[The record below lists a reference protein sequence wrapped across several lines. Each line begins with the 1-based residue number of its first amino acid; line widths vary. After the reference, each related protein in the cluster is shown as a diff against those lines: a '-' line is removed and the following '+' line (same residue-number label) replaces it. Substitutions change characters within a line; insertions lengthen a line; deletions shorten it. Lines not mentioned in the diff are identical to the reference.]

1 MNSNH
6 FHLVFVMK
14 IRLYPSILVVL
25 VMVGWWFA
33 PAGLAQDPSDAKLA
47 TDPNPGQA
55 KQWIQLFNGKDL
67 DGWTPKIRGY
77 KLGDNFADT
86 FRVED
91 GILKVVYDKYDGPF
105 NDRFGHLFYKTEFSH
120 YVLRIE
126 YRFVGKQ
133 CDGGPG
139 WAFRN
144 SGVMLHGQKPET
156 MAVDQEFP
164 VSIEAQLL
172 GGDGTNP
179 RPNLNLCTPGTHVEM
194 DGKLVTRHC
203 TNSSSRT
210 FHGDQWVKCEV
221 EVRGNE
227 VIRHKIDGEVV
238 LQYNKPQLDPTDR
251 WAKPLIKDDKVMLS
265 GGTISL
271 QSESH
276 PVEFRKVELAVI
288 Q

>member
-1 MNSNH
+1 
-6 FHLVFVMK
+6 MK
-14 IRLYPSILVVL
+14 IRLYPCILVVL
-25 VMVGWWFA
+25 ACGLSW
-33 PAGLAQDPSDAKLA
+33 LAQPSQAQAQADAEPA
-47 TDPNPGQA
+47 TEPKPSQSE
-55 KQWIQLFNGKDL
+55 QWIQLFNGKNL

-77 KLGDNFADT
+77 PLGNNFAET

-91 GILKVVYDKYDGPF
+91 GILKVAYDKYDGPF
-105 NDRFGHLFYKTEFSH
+105 NDRFGHLFYKTEFSN

-133 CDGGPG
+133 CDGGPA

-156 MAVDQEFP
+156 MAVNQEFP

-203 TNSSSRT
+203 TNSSSKT
-210 FHGDQWVKCEV
+210 FHGDDWVKCEL

-227 VIRHKIDGEVV
+227 VIRHKIDGKVV
-238 LQYNKPQLDPTDR
+238 LQYSKPQLDPTDPS
-251 WAKPLIKDDKVMLS
+251 AKPLIKDGKVMLG

-276 PVEFRKVELAVI
+276 PVEFHKVELAVI